1 MELPDAGTAEPPRA
15 RRYRMVA
22 RSESAARTHRGI
34 IEAALVLYTE
44 HDFDEVSLDDVAARA
59 GVTVRTVLRRFGS
72 KEGLVDA
79 VAEAGDEAIEDR
91 RRDVRPGDTAG
102 AVSCVVDDYEGYGD
116 AIMRLLSQEQRV
128 PPFRR
133 ITERGRRLHY
143 DWVERT
149 FAPQL
154 SARRGPAR
162 GRLLAQLIAITDV
175 YTWKLL
181 RRDLRMGRSATA
193 EALREM
199 VDAVTAPERSRGA
212 R

>member
-1 MELPDAGTAEPPRA
+1 MELPDADIAEPPRA

-22 RSESAARTHRGI
+22 RSESAARTHRRIVEG
-34 IEAALVLYTE
+34 ALAQYTE

-72 KEGLVDA
+72 KEGLLDA
-79 VAEAGDEAIEDR
+79 VAEAGDKAIEDR
-91 RRDVRPGDTAG
+91 RGDVRPGDVAA
-102 AVSCVVDDYEGYGD
+102 AVSCVVGDYEGYGD
-116 AIMRLLSQEQRV
+116 AIMRLLSQEERM
-128 PPFRR
+128 PAFRR

-149 FAPQL
+149 FEPQL
-154 SARRGPAR
+154 SGRRGPAR
-162 GRLLAQLIAITDV
+162 RRLLAELIAITDV

-181 RRDLRMGRSATA
+181 RRDLGMGRFATA
-193 EALREM
+193 EALGEM
-199 VDAVTAPERSRGA
+199 VGAVTAPERSRSS